1 MRNDQH
7 LPQPL
12 AWPRLWSRPAPARV
26 RRHFLGALALC
37 LALCSLH
44 LAALAQAP
52 ATTST
57 AAASE
62 ERVKGVS
69 IYKFLNYV
77 EWPASAFDK
86 PDSPYVI
93 GVLGADEVADELAR
107 VAAGRTMNNRGVI
120 VKRLQAGESF
130 NGIHV
135 LFIGKGERA
144 RQAQILKQVQL
155 QPKLLITETDGALA
169 QGSMINFKM
178 VDERVRFEVA
188 LDPVEK
194 SGLKLNSRMLAVA
207 LSVIK
212 GAQP

>member
-1 MRNDQH
+1 MRWQ
-7 LPQPL
+7 
-12 AWPRLWSRPAPARV
+12 
-26 RRHFLGALALC
+26 FLGALTLC

-52 ATTST
+52 AVNST

-62 ERVKGVS
+62 ERIKGVS

-77 EWPASAFDK
+77 EWPANAFDK

-93 GVLGADEVADELAR
+93 GVLSADEVADELAR
-107 VAAGRTMNNRGVI
+107 IAAGRTMNNRGVI
-120 VKRLQAGESF
+120 VKRLQPGEPF

-135 LFIGKGERA
+135 LFIGKNERS
-144 RQAQILKQVQL
+144 RQAQLLKQLQL